1 MICMKGHGMMKVL
14 LLPNEEKENTQKCGF
29 QVIEKLIDLGVQVLM
44 DDHVVNFN
52 SIEGVSYGKLDTMLS
67 ECDVIITIGGDG
79 TIITASKFAVEYDKP
94 ILGVNAGRLGF
105 LAEVE
110 IDEIDSLELLAKGEY
125 TIEERMMIKATVKN
139 DRDEK
144 SYYALN
150 DFVFSKGSLS
160 KIIDLDVFCMDKH
173 VSSYRADGIII
184 STPTG
189 STAYSL
195 SVGGPIVEP
204 NMKLIILTP
213 ISPHSL
219 FDRSI
224 IFSTND
230 VLSVKVQGRKDAPVY
245 LTIDGKEYVKI
256 EDDDTVNIGASETN
270 VKIIKLKQKQFYE
283 VLNKKFI
290 TRAYE

>member
-1 MICMKGHGMMKVL
+1 MKVL
-14 LLPNEEKENTQKCGF
+14 LLPNELKDNIYDASEKVVK
-29 QVIEKLIDLGVQVLM
+29 KLLSLGVEVLM
-44 DDHVVNFN
+44 DERIN
-52 SIEGVSYGKLDTMLS
+52 SFKNIESVHFGKFDNMLK
-67 ECDVIITIGGDG
+67 ECDIIITIGGDG
-79 TIITASKFAVEYDKP
+79 TIISASKHAIKYDKP
-94 ILGVNAGRLGF
+94 ILGINAGRLGF

-110 IDEIDSLELLAKGEY
+110 MDELDDLALLAENKY
-125 TIEERMMIKATVKN
+125 VIEERMMIEIMLTNKN
-139 DRDEK
+139 ETK
-144 SYYALN
+144 IYHAFN

-160 KIIDLDVFCMDKH
+160 KIIDLDVYCMEKL

-195 SVGGPIVEP
+195 SAGGPIVEP
-204 NMKLIILTP
+204 SMDLIILTP

-224 IFSTND
+224 IFSPQSILNI
-230 VLSVKVQGRKDAPVY
+230 KIQGEKDAPVY
-245 LTIDGKEYVKI
+245 LTIDGKESVNI
-256 EDDDTVNIGASETN
+256 DDDDKVSIYAGKTYA
-270 VKIIKLKQKQFYE
+270 KIINLKQKLFYE